1 VPLHDFLSN
10 VGGNTGYPLVM
21 LAFVIGRGGLIKK
34 DALSSSKK
42 VFSDVKR
49 GNPYDKL
56 SLVITAVLLAGS
68 IASQILLPPTFHEL
82 YTMTVAVPCATA
94 ALVAGA

>member
-1 VPLHDFLSN
+1 
-10 VGGNTGYPLVM
+10 M
-21 LAFVIGRGGLIKK
+21 LAFVIGRGGLIRK
-34 DALSSSKK
+34 DALTSSKK
-42 VFSDVKR
+42 AFSDVKR

-68 IASQILLPPTFHEL
+68 IASQMLLPSTFHEL